1 MKEFKEIAEKYLNNP
16 KLIEKFIEEEF
27 ASYRSKIENG

>member
-16 KLIEKFIEEEF
+16 KLIEKFIKEDF
-27 ASYRSKIENG
+27 TTYKNKIIIG